1 MVRGVCND
9 GQKTGLCKAKFQGT
23 KLARKELDDAGNARW
38 WDEEAVNAM
47 DNAVRP
53 KLGIVSIY
61 VPILR
66 KTLEDVRC

>member
-9 GQKTGLCKAKFQGT
+9 GQKTGLCKTKFQGT

-47 DNAVRP
+47 NNAIGS
-53 KLGIVSIY
+53 KLGIVSICL
-61 VPILR
+61 PILR
-66 KTLEDVRC
+66 KTLKNVRC